1 MRIVMLFVLLMFTVL
16 PLPSHQ
22 ARDVKPSEPLVLTAD
37 EVKEALTADSAIK
50 ESFNAI
56 LTIADD
62 CAGKELSAENGLICQ
77 GKIKEAAEKLR
88 AARQRGMD
96 LRRLHGKAHNCDT
109 CKYSDDFKSLVR

>member
-1 MRIVMLFVLLMFTVL
+1 MRSVMLFVLLITVF
-16 PLPSHQ
+16 PLPSGQ
-22 ARDVKPSEPLVLTAD
+22 ARDGKPSEPLVLTAE
-37 EVKEALTADSAIK
+37 EVKEALTADNAIK
-50 ESFNAI
+50 ESFNTI
-56 LTIADD
+56 LAIADD
-62 CAGKELSAENGLICQ
+62 CASKELSAENGLICQ